1 MDFQCKGK
9 PWRPE
14 KRPPPMGQYADMK
27 INSSGTKALHGRAAG
42 YHERS
47 MSDSAYGPLPDV
59 ASGEN
64 VNAIVQLNV
73 KHGYTIRKLEVEND
87 HYRSILKIVLPL
99 IPTLRWYSDQLHSL
113 VDQCISQIQ
122 AKAEELK
129 QEDASSQEAMKALVD
144 ALEASLRTYTS
155 PLNVDDNG

>member
-1 MDFQCKGK
+1 
-9 PWRPE
+9 
-14 KRPPPMGQYADMK
+14 
-27 INSSGTKALHGRAAG
+27 
-42 YHERS
+42 
-47 MSDSAYGPLPDV
+47 
-59 ASGEN
+59 
-64 VNAIVQLNV
+64 
-73 KHGYTIRKLEVEND
+73 
-87 HYRSILKIVLPL
+87 
-99 IPTLRWYSDQLHSL
+99 LHSL